1 LLLAH
6 DTQPSWPTLYT
17 ILQGEPHLGERI
29 VSEHAAGWLYREK
42 APALAEAD
50 LADLYVWLVRQFPF
64 AEDPDFD
71 HVHAVGPREQI
82 GHWRD
87 SILRTLE
94 NRGTPAA
101 VEAIARIEAA
111 LPEHPWVRTIR
122 RDAELV
128 LRRNTWQ
135 PIPPQAL
142 LDLVV
147 SADRRLVATTADL
160 LDVVLDALSAIQTR
174 LTGETPESHLLWDT
188 RLKRPKL
195 EEEISDYL
203 RNRLHDLLV
212 DRRVVVSR
220 EVQVRRMGRGIGER
234 ADLRIDAVHTG
245 TATATL
251 LTVVVEVKGA
261 WNRDLMDD
269 LSGQLVDRYMND
281 IGTTHGIYL
290 VAWPDLESWESA
302 PADKRR
308 VAARYDSTT
317 REDLAEQAT
326 DLAADGTYVSVVHL
340 DIARTRP
347 TLGPD

>member
-1 LLLAH
+1 VPTLARLLLAH
-6 DTQPSWPTLYT
+6 DAQPSWPIFYT
-17 ILQGEPHLGERI
+17 VLQADPDLGERV
-29 VSEHAAGWLYREK
+29 VSEHVAGGVYREN

-50 LADLYVWLVRQFPF
+50 LADLYVWLVRRFPF

-82 GHWRD
+82 AHWRD
-87 SILRTLE
+87 SILRMLE

-111 LPEHPWVRTIR
+111 LPEHPWLRTIR

-135 PIPPQAL
+135 PVPPQAL
-142 LDLVV
+142 LDLVI

-160 LDVVLDALSAIQTR
+160 LDVVLDALTAIQTR
-174 LTGETPESHLLWDT
+174 LAGETPESHLLWDT
-188 RLKRPKL
+188 RQGRPKP

-234 ADLRIDAVHTG
+234 TDLRIDAVHTD
-245 TATATL
+245 TATVTP

-261 WNRDLMDD
+261 WNRDLMED
-269 LSGQLVDRYMND
+269 LRGQLVDRYMND
-281 IGTTHGIYL
+281 IGTSHGIYL
-290 VAWPDLESWESA
+290 VSWKVEA
-302 PADKRR
+302 P
-308 VAARYDSTT
+308 
-317 REDLAEQAT
+317 
-326 DLAADGTYVSVVHL
+326 
-340 DIARTRP
+340 
-347 TLGPD
+347 

>member
-1 LLLAH
+1 M
-6 DTQPSWPTLYT
+6 
-17 ILQGEPHLGERI
+17 
-29 VSEHAAGWLYREK
+29 
-42 APALAEAD
+42 
-50 LADLYVWLVRQFPF
+50 
-64 AEDPDFD
+64 
-71 HVHAVGPREQI
+71 
-82 GHWRD
+82 
-87 SILRTLE
+87 E

-147 SADRRLVATTADL
+147 SADRRLVATTGDL
-160 LDVVLDALSAIQTR
+160 LDVVLNALSAIQTR

-188 RLKRPKL
+188 RLGPRL

-212 DRRVVVSR
+212 DRRVVVSW

-234 ADLRIDAVHTG
+234 VHLRIDAVHTD
-245 TATATL
+245 TATAMS

-269 LSGQLVDRYMND
+269 MRGQLVDRYMKD

-290 VAWPDLESWESA
+290 IAWPDLESWERA
-302 PADKRR
+302 DADKRR
-308 VAARYDSTT
+308 VAARYDSTI
-317 REDLAEQAT
+317 REDLAEEAT
-326 DLAADGTYVSVVHL
+326 ALAADGTYVSVVHL

-347 TLGPD
+347 THGPD